1 MLVFSGSGPLG
12 LMGTALAVFVALFL
26 VFIYL
31 CSDQIIAN
39 AQAMAGDV

>member
-1 MLVFSGSGPLG
+1 MV
-12 LMGTALAVFVALFL
+12 LAGFVALFL

-31 CSDQIIAN
+31 CTDQIIAN

>member
-1 MLVFSGSGPLG
+1 LVDVG
-12 LMGTALAVFVALFL
+12 LAVFLALFL
-26 VFIYL
+26 VFVYL